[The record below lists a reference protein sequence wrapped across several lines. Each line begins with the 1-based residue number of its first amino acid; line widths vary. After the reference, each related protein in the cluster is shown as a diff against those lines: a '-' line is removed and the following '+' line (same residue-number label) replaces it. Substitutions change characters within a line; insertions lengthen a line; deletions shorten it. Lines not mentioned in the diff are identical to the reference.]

1 MNEVNKF
8 YDKFGDSYF
17 ELIDELAL
25 KDICDNMK
33 INELIN

>member
-17 ELIDELAL
+17 EFIDELAL

-33 INELIN
+33 INEIVN